1 MKPLAEVL
9 GRFVD
14 IKNISSVREG
24 EILNA
29 LTRTDT
35 YYYDVPGWG
44 HGKPFWI
51 DISDIRLKNA
61 DGTENNS
68 IRLGGTGDQE
78 GLESDV
84 SKGLKTSVPLCAV
97 YIDPDPDVEYVVQLL
112 DWFNRVKEFKR
123 QGYKRLPVVP
133 YFRDNPTE
141 FQLTLQ
147 DAIDDFR
154 AVANRGTGQ
163 KVITEKEILELLR
176 KRFSTYPLNGLK
188 DRMVRYLTQLD
199 LGLSGQEIKGK
210 CNTVLRERERLG
222 NIEYFSRKDA
232 EDFNDNWWEEYSSE
246 GKWDAKP
253 SLVNASDST
262 RALRLWIQIMNYY
275 VETGEI
281 FNFMSFHSG
290 ATQHADIDDGL
301 KELKEELRELQMT
314 TIKYVN
320 RYNHEFGADHVRPTW
335 DHIGSIPQKIED
347 DGTKRTNWCGFQD

>member
-14 IKNISSVREG
+14 IKNISSVREE

-68 IRLGGTGDQE
+68 IRLGGTGDQD

-112 DWFNRVKEFKR
+112 DWFNRVKEFGR

-176 KRFSTYPLNGLK
+176 KRFATYPLTGLK

-199 LGLSGQEIKGK
+199 LGLSSQEIKGK

-232 EDFNDNWWEEYSSE
+232 EAWKADWWKNYESK
-246 GKWDAKP
+246 GPWDTEP
-253 SLVNASDST
+253 EICNAADST
-262 RALRLWIQIMNYY
+262 RALRLWIQIMDHYIK
-275 VETGEI
+275 TGEVYH
-281 FNFMSFHSG
+281 FMTFDSSAVTH
-290 ATQHADIDDGL
+290 DGL
-301 KELKEELRELQMT
+301 DKGVKDLNKELRDIQKKVV
-314 TIKYVN
+314 KYVHKL
-320 RYNHEFGADHVRPTW
+320 HEKAGVNKLDPTW
-335 DHIGSIPQKIED
+335 NIIGSIPQKIEE
-347 DGTKRTNWCGFQD
+347 DGTKNVNCYGFQD